1 MTSSDKDYLAK
12 MRSDCLDSLYVFA
25 KVVCGFSRFKK
36 PLHKEFCDFLQ
47 YDAAIRKVMMA
58 PRDHYKSS
66 VMMAFVLWRICQNP
80 EERILI
86 AGDTALG
93 AEKKLIK
100 IRQFI
105 EKSENL
111 RAIFPEII
119 PKDLS
124 KVQWSTTAITVNRKG
139 AHAEPTVTAQGT
151 EGARAG
157 AHYTLIIC
165 DDIATKEA
173 KDQPSTMAKIIDW
186 ADGTEALLELPYEN
200 QILIIGTPWA
210 HDDVYEHL
218 RKSWGTTQ
226 NKNFYSECIRPF
238 FDDEGEPIF
247 SELYG
252 GRDNA
257 LDFARRMAE
266 TNAYLWSANFL
277 LSPQI
282 PDAQFDEKDLQYF
295 DLSPDRDYLLYKGFA
310 MEQPNVVPIDSLEV
324 YITVD
329 PAFSKDATASK
340 AAICVSGV
348 APDGHIFVLES
359 AGVRSG
365 TDKLIDKICEFCWQY
380 EGQLRKIGIEKVGQ
394 QQAFIDYLNKEFR
407 RRGIYRRVEPLPPG
421 SAKSK
426 EARIRANLQP
436 YFSQRRLWLRINQS
450 GLLEEFRKFPL
461 SNLRDELDAMS
472 YAAAY
477 FWGSATGRGS
487 FKYDDYMRGYDA
499 QRDDVSPVTGY

>member
-1 MTSSDKDYLAK
+1 
-12 MRSDCLDSLYVFA
+12 MREDCLKSLYVFA
-25 KVVCGFSRFKK
+25 KVVCGFGRFKK
-36 PLHKEFCDFLQ
+36 PLHKDMCDFLQ
-47 YDAAIRKVMMA
+47 NDPSLRKLLMA

-66 VMMAFVLWRICQNP
+66 VMMAYLLWRICKNP
-80 EERILI
+80 EERILL

-93 AEKKLIK
+93 SEKKLLK

-105 EKSENL
+105 EKSEQL
-111 RAIFPEII
+111 RALFPEIV
-119 PKDLS
+119 PPDTS
-124 KVQWSTTAITVNRKG
+124 KVQWSSGALTVVRKG
-139 AHAEPTVTAQGT
+139 AHAEPTITAQGT

-165 DDIATKEA
+165 DDVATKEA
-173 KDQPSTMAKIIDW
+173 KDQPSTMKKIVDW
-186 ADGTEALLELPYEN
+186 MDGTEALLELPYEQ
-200 QILIIGTPWA
+200 QIIVIGTFWA
-210 HDDVYEHL
+210 HDDVYEHI
-218 RKSWGTTQ
+218 RKSWGSA
-226 NKNFYSECIRPF
+226 KIPNFYKELIYSF
-238 FDDEGEPIF
+238 FDEEGEPIF

-257 LDFARRMAE
+257 MDFARRMAE
-266 TNAYLWSANFL
+266 TNPYLWSANFL
-277 LSPQI
+277 NSPQI
-282 PDAQFDEKDLQYF
+282 PDAQFNESDLQYF
-295 DLSPDRDYLLYKGFA
+295 ELSPDREYILYKGFG
-310 MEQPNVVPIDSLEV
+310 MDQPNVMPVSSLEV

-348 APDGHIFVLES
+348 SPDGHIFVLES

-365 TDKLIDKICEFCWQY
+365 TDKLIDKICEFCFAY
-380 EGQLRKIGIEKVGQ
+380 EGQLRKVGIEKVGQ

-421 SAKSK
+421 STKSK

-436 YFSQRRLWLRINQS
+436 YFSQRRLWLRVNQS

-461 SNLRDELDAMS
+461 SSMRDELDAMS

-477 FWGSATGRGS
+477 FWQTAGTKNNV
-487 FKYDDYMRGYDA
+487 KYDDYTRQFEAM
-499 QRDDVSPVTGY
+499 RDDASQVTGY